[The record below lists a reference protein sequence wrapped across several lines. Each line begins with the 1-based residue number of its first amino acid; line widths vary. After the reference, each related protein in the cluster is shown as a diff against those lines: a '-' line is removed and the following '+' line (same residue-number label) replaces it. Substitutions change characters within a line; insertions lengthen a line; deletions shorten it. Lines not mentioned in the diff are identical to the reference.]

1 MELPAPALL
10 FGGLVT
16 AAALYLSWRLV
27 RTARPAAFPGGPRA
41 RRIYRSPK
49 WPRNPGARK
58 SRACKHPVEPGWRY
72 VEGALSHQASE
83 ARFGGGHAN
92 GSAVRLTGESAGR
105 QTWQYDPGAADGVTE
120 YPTQPF
126 DASKNPNSA
135 DLIYRRQQLLR
146 VRPDLAR
153 HRRRRPLSKPPNFIC
168 AYSATTA
175 IGVAT
180 MVVPC
185 F

>member
-1 MELPAPALL
+1 M
-10 FGGLVT
+10 
-16 AAALYLSWRLV
+16 
-27 RTARPAAFPGGPRA
+27 
-41 RRIYRSPK
+41 
-49 WPRNPGARK
+49 
-58 SRACKHPVEPGWRY
+58 
-72 VEGALSHQASE
+72 
-83 ARFGGGHAN
+83 
-92 GSAVRLTGESAGR
+92 RLTGESAGR

-135 DLIYRRQQLLR
+135 DLIYKRQQLLR
-146 VRPDLAR
+146 LGKNPTCKGSAMVWVRPDLAR